1 MYRRSRVAVHATEAP
16 WPSGGAPAPSFGAL
30 LPVATRTR
38 GPKLRVRSLVP
49 AIAAFVFVAGC
60 DWPLDDAAVDYN
72 QDIRPILS
80 NNCFRCHGPDEEA
93 RQAGLRLDIRDVA
106 VAELSESP
114 GRFAIV
120 PGDSSGSEMIWRV
133 TASDPY
139 VRMPPADT
147 HLSLSDAEIETLA
160 LWIEQGA
167 EYMRHWAFIPPS
179 GVAPPV
185 SGFSADA
192 VNPIDEFIFAE
203 IGERRL
209 TPAREAD
216 RETLISRVTFTLTG
230 LPPTPEEIDAFV
242 ADPDED
248 AYERLVD
255 RLLARPAYGERM
267 ATEWL
272 DAARFADSDGYLD
285 DEYQRLLY
293 PWRDWVIEAFNSN
306 MPYDRFG
313 TVQLA
318 GDLVENPSKADLI
331 ASGFG
336 RLHRNSAEN
345 GIIDEEYRVE
355 YVIDRTDTLG
365 TAFLGLSVGCARCHD
380 HKFDPISHVDYY
392 SLTAFFNSTDDA
404 GFYPQEK
411 WETGPTMY
419 LTDEATDLQIAVL
432 EAGVA
437 ELEAVYD
444 AELAG
449 AAERLAAEL
458 SAAGAA
464 NSSDGTA
471 AASSIGS
478 SDAAESVA
486 VTTQGDSDSDGSA
499 AAIAQGGSGSGD
511 STAATPQDDADHART
526 LAAVRRAIADA
537 EVAHYPFESAA
548 EDAATAETY
557 AGAAGLEASLPPIF
571 SPAGTPELKPAV
583 LQAPIFAAGVD
594 GNALWFDANNKG
606 FLDKSDGVGYFDHHE
621 SFSIDFW
628 LYTARDYD
636 EAGVLNHSDHLRFG
650 SGGWSI
656 DLEHNRIKVGLVHAY
671 PRDQI
676 IVRTRDVLPADAWTR
691 VTLTY
696 DGSAKA
702 SGVGLY
708 LNGESVELDVER
720 DSLTKSTLPLGIAFA
735 GLDDF
740 HGLAFGK
747 RWQQTPLEGGAIDEL
762 RVFDQELSPLAV
774 AVLHEGA
781 EALRVADAPARLAEH
796 LALLDPGS
804 VSARSELTAA
814 RAELNALL
822 TSLPEVMVMGDT
834 AHPRPTYVLERGVY
848 SNHGEEVTPRGLI
861 QVFPYAENLPQDRAG
876 LAQWIFDPG
885 HPLTARVYV
894 NRLWQMH
901 FGTGLVRTAE
911 EFGSQGE
918 TPTHPELLDW
928 LARRFVE
935 SGWDIKA
942 LNRLIVMSAAFRR
955 DSTVRPGDAEN
966 DPENRWLAR
975 GVTRRLT
982 AEMVRDNALAAS
994 GLLDRTIGG
1003 PSVFPYQPDGVWE
1016 AVAFYDRSRAY
1027 PDPET
1032 VPDDQHRRSIYTLIR
1047 RGTPAPSMTIFDF
1060 PRRHMSQVRR
1070 PTASTPLQA
1079 LVLLN
1084 DPQYVEASREL
1095 AALAMREHDNLDGQ
1109 IVEMF
1114 RRAARRSPD
1123 PAEIET
1129 LRAFFDGQRAEFAAS
1144 AEATASYLDI
1154 GVVEPD
1160 PNLDGVW
1167 LAALGAT
1174 ANVIFNSP
1182 DSYTLR

>member
-1 MYRRSRVAVHATEAP
+1 M
-16 WPSGGAPAPSFGAL
+16 L
-30 LPVATRTR
+30 
-38 GPKLRVRSLVP
+38 P
-49 AIAAFVFVAGC
+49 AIAAFVLVAGC
-60 DWPLDDAAVDYN
+60 EWPIDDAAVDYN
-72 QDIRPILS
+72 RDIRPILS

-93 RQAGLRLDIRDVA
+93 RQAGLRLDVRDIA

-120 PGDSSGSEMIWRV
+120 PGDASGSEMIWRV
-133 TASDPY
+133 TAGDPY

-147 HLSLSDAEIETLA
+147 HLTLSDTEIETLA
-160 LWIEQGA
+160 RWIEEGA
-167 EYMRHWAFIPPS
+167 EYMRHWAFIPPVD
-179 GVAPPV
+179 VAPPD

-192 VNPIDEFIFAE
+192 VNPIDAFVFAE
-203 IGERRL
+203 IEERGL
-209 TPAREAD
+209 TPVPEAD

-242 ADPDED
+242 ADTNEH
-248 AYERLVD
+248 AYEQLVD
-255 RLLARPAYGERM
+255 RLLTRPAYGERM

-318 GDLVENPSKADLI
+318 GDLVENPSKANLV

-419 LTDEATDLQIAVL
+419 LTGEATDREIAAL
-432 EAGVA
+432 EARIA
-437 ELEAVYD
+437 ELDADYD

-449 AAERLAAEL
+449 AAERQGAEL
-458 SAAGAA
+458 GAA
-464 NSSDGTA
+464 A
-471 AASSIGS
+471 AASNFGGA
-478 SDAAESVA
+478 DADE
-486 VTTQGDSDSDGSA
+486 SA
-499 AAIAQGGSGSGD
+499 ALITRGESGSGE
-511 STAATPQDDADHART
+511 STTAAPQDDAESAR
-526 LAAVRRAIADA
+526 AVAEVRRAIADA
-537 EVAHYPFESAA
+537 EVAHYPFESAV
-548 EDAATAETY
+548 EDAAAAAPY

-571 SPAGTPELKPAV
+571 SAAATPGLKPAV
-583 LQAPIFAAGVD
+583 LQAPIFAPGVD

-621 SFSIDFW
+621 SFSVDFW
-628 LYTARDYD
+628 LHTARVYD

-650 SGGWSI
+650 SGGWTI
-656 DLEHNRIKVGLVHAY
+656 DLEDNRIKVGLVHAY

-676 IVRTRDVLPADAWTR
+676 IVRTREALPAGAWTR

-708 LNGESVELDVER
+708 LNGEHAEFDVER
-720 DSLTKSTLPLGIAFA
+720 DSLTKSILPLGMAFA

-762 RVFDQELSPLAV
+762 RIFDAELSPLAV

-781 EALRVADAPARLAEH
+781 EALRAADAPARLAEH
-796 LALLDPGS
+796 LALLDPAT
-804 VSARSELTAA
+804 VSARHELTSA
-814 RAELNALL
+814 RAELNSLL

-861 QVFPYAENLPQDRAG
+861 QVFPYAEDLPKDRAG
-876 LAQWIFDPG
+876 LAQWVFDPN

-928 LARRFVE
+928 LAKRFVE

-942 LNRLIVMSAAFRR
+942 LNRIIVMSAAFRR
-955 DSTVRPGDAEN
+955 DSAVRPGDAES

-975 GVTRRLT
+975 GVARRLT

-994 GLLDRTIGG
+994 GLLDATIGG

-1060 PRRHMSQVRR
+1060 PRRHTSQVRR

-1095 AALAMREHDNLDGQ
+1095 AALAMRGHATIDAQ
-1109 IVEMF
+1109 IFEMF
-1114 RRAARRSPD
+1114 RRAARRSPS

-1129 LRAFFDGQRAEFAAS
+1129 LKAFFDGQHAEFAAS

-1160 PNLDGVW
+1160 PNLDDVW

>member
-1 MYRRSRVAVHATEAP
+1 MLA
-16 WPSGGAPAPSFGAL
+16 GGAL
-30 LPVATRTR
+30 LLA
-38 GPKLRVRSLVP
+38 
-49 AIAAFVFVAGC
+49 AGC
-60 DWPLDDAAVDYN
+60 HDPNAAVDFN
-72 QDIRPILS
+72 WDVRPILS
-80 NNCFRCHGPDEEA
+80 NNCFRCHGPDDEA
-93 RQAGLRLDIRDVA
+93 REAGLRLDIREIA
-106 VAELSESP
+106 AAELPESP

-120 PGDSSGSEMIWRV
+120 PGDPSGSELIWRV

-139 VRMPPADT
+139 VRMPPQIT
-147 HLSLSDAEIETLA
+147 HRSLSPAEIETLA
-160 LWIEQGA
+160 RWIEQGA
-167 EYMRHWAFIPPS
+167 EYKRHWSFIPPTD
-179 GVAPPV
+179 VAPPA

-192 VNPIDEFIFAE
+192 INPIDEFVFAE
-203 IGERRL
+203 IEEQGL
-209 TPAREAD
+209 TPASEAD

-230 LPPTPEEIDAFV
+230 LPPTPEEVDAFV
-242 ADPDED
+242 ADPDDD
-248 AYERLVD
+248 AYHQLVD

-293 PWRDWVIEAFNSN
+293 PWRDWVIEALNSN
-306 MPYDRFG
+306 MSYDRFG

-318 GDLVENPSKADLI
+318 GDLVENPSKVDLI

-419 LTDEATDLQIAVL
+419 LTDEATDRQIAAL
-432 EAGVA
+432 EARIA
-437 ELEAVYD
+437 DLEADYD

-458 SAAGAA
+458 SATDAV
-464 NSSDGTA
+464 NSRDETA
-471 AASSIGS
+471 AGS
-478 SDAAESVA
+478 NFGDAGSGEPAA
-486 VTTQGDSDSDGSA
+486 VITQGDS
-499 AAIAQGGSGSGD
+499 GSGE
-511 STAATPQDDADHART
+511 STAATPQDNADHART
-526 LAAVRRAIADA
+526 LAAIRRAIADV
-537 EVAHYPFESAA
+537 EVAHFPFESAV
-548 EDAATAETY
+548 EDAAAAESY
-557 AGAAGLEASLPPIF
+557 AGAAGLEASLPPVF
-571 SPAGTPELKPAV
+571 SPAGSPELKPAV
-583 LQAPIFAAGVD
+583 LQAPIFAPGVN

-621 SFSIDFW
+621 SFSLDFW
-628 LYTARDYD
+628 LHTARDYE

-650 SGGWSI
+650 SGGWTI
-656 DLEHNRIKVGLVHAY
+656 GLEHNHVKVGLAHAY

-676 IVRTRDVLPADAWTR
+676 IVRAREPLPADAWTR

-702 SGVGLY
+702 SGIGVY
-708 LNGESVELDVER
+708 LNGEPAQLDVER
-720 DSLTKSTLPLGIAFA
+720 DGLTKSILPLGLAFA

-762 RVFDQELSPLAV
+762 RVFDAELSPLAV
-774 AVLHEGA
+774 AVLHADA
-781 EALRVADAPARLAEH
+781 EALQADDAPERLAEH
-796 LALLDPGS
+796 LALLDPATEN
-804 VSARSELTAA
+804 ARRELTAT

-822 TSLPEVMVMGDT
+822 TSLPEVMIMGDT

-848 SNHGEEVTPRGLI
+848 SNHGEEVTPRGLV
-861 QVFPYAENLPQDRAG
+861 QVFPYADDLPKDRGG
-876 LAQWIFDPG
+876 LAQWLFDPE

-928 LARRFVE
+928 LAKRFIE
-935 SGWDIKA
+935 SGWDVKA
-942 LNRLIVMSAAFRR
+942 MNRLIVTSAAFRR
-955 DSTVRPGDAEN
+955 DSNVRPGDAES

-975 GVTRRLT
+975 GVLRWLT

-994 GLLDRTIGG
+994 GLLDTTVGG
-1003 PSVFPYQPDGVWE
+1003 PSVYPYQPDGVWE

-1027 PDPET
+1027 PDPES

-1047 RGTPAPSMTIFDF
+1047 RGVPSPSMTIFDF
-1060 PRRHMSQVRR
+1060 PRRHTSQVRR

-1095 AALAMREHDNLDGQ
+1095 AALAMREHGDIDAQ

-1114 RRAARRSPD
+1114 RRAARRSPS
-1123 PAEIET
+1123 PAEVET
-1129 LRAFFDGQRAEFAAS
+1129 LSTFFDGQHAEFAAS
-1144 AEATASYLDI
+1144 AEATSGYLDI

-1160 PNLDGVW
+1160 PELDAVW

>member
-1 MYRRSRVAVHATEAP
+1 MNHGARFTVRRV
-16 WPSGGAPAPSFGAL
+16 GN
-30 LPVATRTR
+30 
-38 GPKLRVRSLVP
+38 LVP
-49 AIAAFVFVAGC
+49 ALAALLLAAGC
-60 DWPLDDAAVDYN
+60 ERPGTETAVDYN
-72 QDIRPILS
+72 WDIRPILS
-80 NNCFRCHGPDEEA
+80 NNCYRCHGPDDGA
-93 RQAGLRLDIRDVA
+93 REAGLRLDIREEA
-106 VAELSESP
+106 VAQTPGSP
-114 GRFAIV
+114 GRGVIE
-120 PGDSSGSEMIWRV
+120 PGDPSLSELIRRVSSD
-133 TASDPY
+133 DPEY
-139 VRMPPADT
+139 RMPPPHT
-147 HLSLSDAEIETLA
+147 HRTLSDAQIETLTR
-160 LWIEQGA
+160 WIEQGA
-167 EYMRHWAFIPPS
+167 EYKRHWSFIPPADIDPPES
-179 GVAPPV
+179 GL
-185 SGFSADA
+185 SADA
-192 VNPIDEFIFAE
+192 VNPVDEFILAE
-203 IGERRL
+203 IEQRGL
-209 TPAREAD
+209 TPAGEAD

-230 LPPTPEEIDAFV
+230 LPPTPEEMDAFI
-242 ADPDED
+242 ADADQD
-248 AYERLVD
+248 AYEKLVD

-318 GDLVENPSKADLI
+318 GDLVENPSKADLL

-419 LTDEATDLQIAVL
+419 LTDEATDLRIAEF
-432 EAGVA
+432 EAEIA
-437 ELEAVYD
+437 ELEADYES
-444 AELAG
+444 ELAS
-449 AAERLAAEL
+449 AAERLAAE
-458 SAAGAA
+458 SRVAGAA
-464 NSSDGTA
+464 NSRDETV
-471 AASSIGS
+471 AASNSIDADSRESIAAIARSGS
-478 SDAAESVA
+478 VSGE
-486 VTTQGDSDSDGSA
+486 SA
-499 AAIAQGGSGSGD
+499 AAA
-511 STAATPQDDADHART
+511 PQDGAGRARS
-526 LAAVRRAIADA
+526 LAALRRAIADA
-537 EVAHYPFESAA
+537 EVAHYPFEAAVEDAEAA
-548 EDAATAETY
+548 EAY
-557 AGAAGLEASLPPIF
+557 AGAAGLEASLPPVF
-571 SPAGTPELKPAV
+571 SPSGTRGLKPAV
-583 LQAPIFAAGVD
+583 LQAPLFGPGVD
-594 GNALWFDANNKG
+594 GNALYFDANNKG

-621 SFSIDFW
+621 SFSVDFW
-628 LYTARDYD
+628 LYTAREYE

-656 DLEHNRIKVGLVHAY
+656 DLEHNLIRVGLVHAY

-676 IVRTRDVLPADAWTR
+676 IVRTREPLPADAWTR

-702 SGVGLY
+702 SGVRLY
-708 LNGESVELDVER
+708 LDGEAVELAVER
-720 DSLTKSTLPLGIAFA
+720 DGLTKSMLPIGMAFA

-796 LALLDPGS
+796 LALLDPGT

-848 SNHGEEVTPRGLI
+848 SNHGEAVTPRGLI
-861 QVFPYAENLPQDRAG
+861 QVFPYAEDLPQDRAG
-876 LAQWIFDPG
+876 LAQWVFDPG

-955 DSTVRPGDAEN
+955 DSTVRPGDAES

-1032 VPDDQHRRSIYTLIR
+1032 VPADQHRRSIYTLIR
-1047 RGTPAPSMTIFDF
+1047 RGVPSPSMTIFDF
-1060 PRRHMSQVRR
+1060 PRRHTSQVRR

-1084 DPQYVEASREL
+1084 DPQYVEASRAL
-1095 AALAMREHDNLDGQ
+1095 AALAMREHEDIDGQ
-1109 IVEMF
+1109 IVEIF
-1114 RRAARRSPD
+1114 RRAARRTPS